1 MDIPVEEHLG
11 CFQSLAIR
19 HAATQ
24 NILVRV
30 FGEHKF
36 SLLGYMPSSGIAGSY
51 GGSIFSF
58 LRNFHTVL
66 HSGSINLHSHQ

>member
-36 SLLGYMPSSGIAGSY
+36 SLLG
-51 GGSIFSF
+51 
-58 LRNFHTVL
+58 
-66 HSGSINLHSHQ
+66 